1 VLELLTS
8 SQAPYVGLGL
18 GALIVVLLA
27 VVAHIRGRR
36 G

>member
-1 VLELLTS
+1 VLDLLRS

-18 GALIVVLLA
+18 GALLVVLLA
-27 VVAHIRGRR
+27 VVAHVRGRR